1 MAMVGYYRS
10 TTQTSSSKARFA
22 MASASDV
29 TMTSRHG
36 VWRDMLRD
44 HFVTLDVDAG
54 SGDQFTGAV
63 RSTSLGHL
71 QVSSVRSVTQEVM
84 RTDAL
89 LQRDGKRYLQ
99 VGLVRSG
106 EAHVVQDG
114 RACLLRPG
122 DFVLYET
129 ERPFSWGLRAAPQLP
144 QWELS
149 VFTWPRETVRLAEHE
164 SPEVTCRVL
173 DGTSGITG
181 VLSRMLAD
189 LLVTS
194 PTVSHANAARLAD
207 EVGDLVATVAAEVS
221 GLGGGSDLRDGLLR
235 QIDAYIDQNL
245 DNPCLSPT
253 LVAQAHFISTRQL
266 QRLFARRGSTVA
278 QVIRQRRLERCRRD
292 LLARRD
298 GELTLTEICL
308 RWGFSELAVFS
319 RAFRE
324 VYGMSP
330 SEYRAHARS

>member
-1 MAMVGYYRS
+1 
-10 TTQTSSSKARFA
+10 
-22 MASASDV
+22 MASATDV
-29 TMTSRHG
+29 TVTSGRG
-36 VWRDMLRD
+36 VWRDMLRE
-44 HFVTLDVDAG
+44 HFVTLDVDAE

-63 RSTSLGHL
+63 GSTSLGPL
-71 QVSSVRSVTQEVM
+71 QVSSVRSVTQQVM

-89 LQRDGKRYLQ
+89 VRRDGRRYLQ
-99 VGLVRSG
+99 VGLLRTG

-122 DFVLYET
+122 DFVVYET
-129 ERPFSWGLRAAPQLP
+129 DRPFSWGLRATPPLP
-144 QWELS
+144 EWELS

-164 SPEVTCRVL
+164 SPEITCRTL
-173 DGTSGITG
+173 DGSSGITG
-181 VLSRMLAD
+181 VLGRMLAD

-207 EVGDLVATVAAEVS
+207 EVGELVATVAAEVS
-221 GLGGGSDLRDGLLR
+221 GLGGGSGLHDGLLR
-235 QIDAYIDQNL
+235 QIDAFIDENL
-245 DNPCLSPT
+245 DDSCLSPT
-253 LVAQAHFISTRQL
+253 LVARAHFISTRQL

-298 GELTLTEICL
+298 GEETLTEICL
-308 RWGFSELAVFS
+308 RWGFSELSVFS

-324 VYGMSP
+324 VYGISP
-330 SEYRAHARS
+330 SDYRARARA

>member
-1 MAMVGYYRS
+1 
-10 TTQTSSSKARFA
+10 

-29 TMTSRHG
+29 TMTSQHG

-44 HFVTLDVDAG
+44 HFVTLDVDAR
-54 SGDQFTGAV
+54 SGDQFTGEV
-63 RSTSLGHL
+63 RSSRLGHL

-89 LQRDGKRYLQ
+89 LKRDGGRFLQ

-122 DFVLYET
+122 DFVIYET
-129 ERPFSWGLRAAPQLP
+129 DRPFSWGLRAAPQLR

-164 SPEVTCRVL
+164 SPEITCRAL
-173 DGTSGITG
+173 DGTNGITG
-181 VLSRMLAD
+181 VLSRLLAD

-194 PTVSHANAARLAD
+194 PTVGHANAARLAD
-207 EVGDLVATVAAEVS
+207 EVGELVATVAAEVS
-221 GLGGGSDLRDGLLR
+221 GLGGRSDLHDGLLR

-245 DNPCLSPT
+245 DDPCLSPT
-253 LVAQAHFISTRQL
+253 LVARAHFISTRQL
-266 QRLFARRGSTVA
+266 QRLFARRGNTVA

-330 SEYRAHARS
+330 SEYRARARS

>member
-1 MAMVGYYRS
+1 
-10 TTQTSSSKARFA
+10 
-22 MASASDV
+22 MASAPDV
-29 TMTSRHG
+29 TVTSRRG

-54 SGDQFTGAV
+54 SEDQFTGSV
-63 RSTSLGHL
+63 GSSSLGHL
-71 QVSSVRSVTQEVM
+71 QVSSVRSVTQRVM
-84 RTDAL
+84 RTNVL
-89 LQRDGKRYLQ
+89 VQRDGKRHLQ

-122 DFVLYET
+122 DFVVYET
-129 ERPFSWGLRAAPQLP
+129 ERPFCWGLRAAPQLP

-149 VFTWPRETVRLAEHE
+149 VFTWPRDTVRLADHE
-164 SPEVTCRVL
+164 SPEITCRAL
-173 DGTSGITG
+173 DGSSGITG

-207 EVGDLVATVAAEVS
+207 EVGELVATVAVEVS
-221 GLGGGSDLRDGLLR
+221 GLGRGIGPHDRLLR
-235 QIDAYIDQNL
+235 QIDAFIDENL
-245 DNPCLSPT
+245 DDPCLSPT
-253 LVAQAHFISTRQL
+253 LVARAHFISTRQL

-278 QVIRQRRLERCRRD
+278 QVIRQRRLDRCRRD
-292 LLARRD
+292 LLARSY
-298 GELTLTEICL
+298 GEETLTEISL

-330 SEYRAHARS
+330 SDYRARART